1 MAANNYFGFTHGGTQ
16 YATATGYQAPPQP
29 GYAVPPAT
37 YTTPRAAATAYDV
50 ASYQTAAATQSAA
63 YAKAAYNSAA
73 AYDTRQNTYPPQQTY
88 QTQPQYAP
96 YQAVTTYT
104 TGVIAKKPCQ
114 VNAAAYATSSAMQQ
128 KVTYPIQQPVPVT
141 PNQSVTK
148 ASTVPGYE
156 AAVYSNTNFPT
167 QNQNQIRPNNAQ
179 KRQNWFK
186 KNTSGFAGGVKG
198 GNRINF
204 ANRSQEI
211 HYCEVCRISC
221 AGTQTY
227 KEHLDGQKHKKRE
240 ANAKLSVT
248 TTSKPS
254 NNPAT
259 KVFHC
264 DLCDISC
271 TGADSYAA
279 HLRGSKHQK
288 VYNLHTKLG
297 KPIPPPNEDTA
308 VISKIA
314 APKVNFIPAGKLGS
328 VAKVEANVSMMAP
341 PIKIEPKPVT
351 PLMANNISA
360 NDSNDVLLVGME
372 YIEEIKDETGKM
384 VSFNCKLCECK
395 FNDPNA
401 KEMHMKGRR
410 HRLSYKKKV
419 DPSLI
424 VELKPSWFE
433 TRRMQKDNKNS
444 HEGARVRDDRPNF
457 WVDRFMEMD
466 DRYSW
471 DDRRRY
477 QEEVE
482 YYDWCRTVGP
492 RGLGMG
498 PPPLF
503 GPPAMMNA
511 RPPPPHM
518 VKFGMRPQIH
528 NSMRRYDT
536 VDDKH
541 IMAKHS
547 SLFPKQTSLKTL
559 QKAISD
565 TEKALKLVAE
575 DLTNTK
581 TSENDNDTQDS
592 ENLETTNKESPGK
605 KLPTSKEDGRD
616 GSMFTFTN
624 EKDDTKLQK
633 VMTGSMRVGAL
644 SKGLLLI
651 NENEVDLVIVCS
663 THPTIPLLNSITA
676 VLPDK
681 LKIVAKDDAYTVN
694 KYETEAKLT
703 VEIVLE
709 EEKFVVNVLFTSPIV
724 REAILNAAEGESEQT
739 EPVAIVPGEHVL
751 DKSKCLEALA
761 AIRHAKW
768 FQARLA
774 TIANGPLII
783 RILKDF
789 IKRELQWKPFTSW
802 MLELS
807 VERILS
813 SAFPLNSPNAAGGL
827 SPAESLRRFF
837 EAIASGALLPGATG
851 IHLVDPCE
859 KDPVDALAP
868 LTVQEREDITMSAQN
883 VLRLL
888 AFRQVNKV
896 LGMELLPIK
905 QSRYTR
911 KRRREGSTGEGN
923 EAEDGDNKK
932 KDKKDDITDSITNP
946 SVEIKSE
953 DTSNGVGETDMDTE
967 KVDVK

>member
-1 MAANNYFGFTHGGTQ
+1 MAANNYFGFTHNGTQ
-16 YATATGYQAPPQP
+16 YASATGYQAPPQA

-50 ASYQTAAATQSAA
+50 ASYQTAAATQSA
-63 YAKAAYNSAA
+63 YAKAAYNNA
-73 AYDTRQNTYPPQQTY
+73 AYDTRQNTYAQQQTY

-96 YQAVTTYT
+96 YQAVTSYT
-104 TGVIAKKPCQ
+104 TGVVAKKQCQ
-114 VNAAAYATSSAMQQ
+114 ANAAAYATSSAMQQ
-128 KVTYPIQQPVPVT
+128 KVTYPIQQQSVAST
-141 PNQSVTK
+141 PNQSANK
-148 ASTVPGYE
+148 AASAPGYE

-167 QNQNQIRPNNAQ
+167 QNQNQVRPNNAQ

-186 KNTSGFAGGVKG
+186 KNTSGFAGGAKG
-198 GNRINF
+198 GNRVNF

-240 ANAKLSVT
+240 ANAKIST
-248 TTSKPS
+248 TPSKPS

-264 DLCDISC
+264 DLCDVSC

-297 KPIPPPNEDTA
+297 KPIPPPNIDTA
-308 VISKIA
+308 VVSKTS
-314 APKVNFIPAGKLGS
+314 APKVNFIPAGKLGTVVKNENNAVTPS
-328 VAKVEANVSMMAP
+328 TPV
-341 PIKIEPKPVT
+341 KIETKTAAPAITPTVT
-351 PLMANNISA
+351 TNET
-360 NDSNDVLLVGME
+360 DVILVGME
-372 YIEEIKDETGKM
+372 YIEEIKDEAGKM

-433 TRRMQKDNKNS
+433 ARRMQKDK
-444 HEGARVRDDRPNF
+444 HGQEGNRVRDERSNF

-482 YYDWCRTVGP
+482 YYDWCRSVGP
-492 RGLGMG
+492 RGMGMG

-503 GPPAMMNA
+503 GPPALMGA

-518 VKFGMRPQIH
+518 MKFGLGVRPPQMH

-559 QKAISD
+559 QKAVSD

-575 DLTNTK
+575 DLMNTVPEIKVEALVTEPSETAKELQTKK
-581 TSENDNDTQDS
+581 T
-592 ENLETTNKESPGK
+592 P
-605 KLPTSKEDGRD
+605 SKEDGRD

-624 EKDDTKLQK
+624 EKDDTKVVK
-633 VMTGSMRVGAL
+633 MMTGSMRVGAL
-644 SKGLLLI
+644 SKGLLLV
-651 NENEVDLVIVCS
+651 NENEVDIVIICS
-663 THPTIPLLNSITA
+663 TPPTLSMLNSIVTI
-676 VLPDK
+676 LPEK
-681 LKIVAKDDAYTVN
+681 LKVVAKDDNYVVN
-694 KYETEAKLT
+694 KYEAEARLA
-703 VEIVLE
+703 VEILLE
-709 EEKFVVNVLFTSPIV
+709 EEKFVVNVAFTSPSV
-724 REAILNAAEGESEQT
+724 REAILNAAEGESEHT

-751 DKSKCLEALA
+751 DKTKCLEALA

-768 FQARLA
+768 FQAKLA
-774 TIANGPLII
+774 SIPNGPLII

-789 IKRELQWKPFTSW
+789 IMREPTWHPFTLW
-802 MLELS
+802 KLELF
-807 VERILS
+807 VERVLT
-813 SAFPLNSPNAAGGL
+813 SAFAPNSPNSAAGL
-827 SPAESLRRFF
+827 SPAEGLKRFF
-837 EAIASGALLPGATG
+837 EAIASGALLPGVIG
-851 IHLVDPCE
+851 VHLLDPCE
-859 KDPVDALAP
+859 KDPVDALAS
-868 LTVQEREDITMSAQN
+868 LSVQQREDITLSAQN
-883 VLRLL
+883 MLRLI

-905 QSRYTR
+905 QQRMSTR
-911 KRRREGSTGEGN
+911 KRRREGSMGEGN
-923 EAEDGDNKK
+923 ETEDGENKK
-932 KDKKDDITDSITNP
+932 KDKKEDDATNSSVVASNDDIAA
-946 SVEIKSE
+946 E
-953 DTSNGVGETDMDTE
+953 DTTNGEVANMETE
-967 KVDVK
+967 KVEAK

>member
-16 YATATGYQAPPQP
+16 YATATGYQPAPQA

-50 ASYQTAAATQSAA
+50 ASYQTAAATQSA

-73 AYDTRQNTYPPQQTY
+73 YDTRQNAYAQPTYP
-88 QTQPQYAP
+88 TQPQYAP

-104 TGVIAKKPCQ
+104 TGVVPKKQCQ
-114 VNAAAYATSSAMQQ
+114 ANAAAYATSSAMQQ
-128 KVTYPIQQPVPVT
+128 KVTYPIQTATVT
-141 PNQSVTK
+141 PNQATSK
-148 ASTVPGYE
+148 APVVPGYE
-156 AAVYSNTNFPT
+156 AVYSNTNFPT
-167 QNQNQIRPNNAQ
+167 QSQNQVRPNNAQ

-186 KNTSGFAGGVKG
+186 KSTTGFAGSAKS
-198 GNRINF
+198 GNRVGF
-204 ANRSQEI
+204 SNRSQEI

-240 ANAKLSVT
+240 ANSKLST
-248 TTSKPS
+248 TTVGKPS
-254 NNPAT
+254 SNPAT

-297 KPIPPPNEDTA
+297 KPIPPPSTETS
-308 VISKIA
+308 VVSKA
-314 APKVNFIPAGKLGS
+314 ATPKVNFVAAGKLGT
-328 VAKVEANVSMMAP
+328 VVS
-341 PIKIEPKPVT
+341 KIET
-351 PLMANNISA
+351 NISPVVTIKTE
-360 NDSNDVLLVGME
+360 NKTLPPVVTSIITGETDVLLVGME

-419 DPSLI
+419 DPSLV

-433 TRRMQKDNKNS
+433 ARRMQKDKQ
-444 HEGARVRDDRPNF
+444 HDGLRVRDDRSNF
-457 WVDRFMEMD
+457 WADRFMDME

-482 YYDWCRTVGP
+482 YYDWCRSMGP
-492 RGLGMG
+492 RNMGMG

-503 GPPAMMNA
+503 GPPTMMGT
-511 RPPPPHM
+511 RPPPPHLM
-518 VKFGMRPQIH
+518 KFGLGMRPQIH

-547 SLFPKQTSLKTL
+547 SLFPKQNSLKTL

-565 TEKALKLVAE
+565 TEKALKLAAE
-575 DLTNTK
+575 DLVK
-581 TSENDNDTQDS
+581 TVPEVVIPVPETQVI
-592 ENLETTNKESPGK
+592 ESTDLK
-605 KLPTSKEDGRD
+605 KDQAKKTAKEDGRD
-616 GSMFTFTN
+616 GSMFTFTT
-624 EKDDTKLQK
+624 EKDDIKVTKK
-633 VMTGSMRVGAL
+633 MTGSMRVGAL

-651 NENEVDLVIVCS
+651 NENEVDLVIICS
-663 THPTIPLLNSITA
+663 IPPTVALLNSIVTI
-676 VLPDK
+676 LPEK
-681 LKIVAKDDAYTVN
+681 LKIVAKDDTYIVN
-694 KYETEAKLT
+694 KHEADAKLT
-703 VEIVLE
+703 VETTVE
-709 EEKFVVNVLFTSPIV
+709 EEKFVVNVILTSPSV
-724 REAILNAAEGESEQT
+724 REAILSAVEGENQQT

-751 DKSKCLEALA
+751 DKTKCLEALA

-768 FQARLA
+768 FQAKLA
-774 TIANGPLII
+774 VIPNGPLII

-789 IKRELQWKPFTSW
+789 IMREPKWHCFTPW
-802 MLELS
+802 MLELF
-807 VERILS
+807 VERVLT
-813 SAFPLNSPNAAGGL
+813 SAFPPNSPNAAAGL
-827 SPAESLRRFF
+827 SPAESLRRFL
-837 EAIASGALLPGATG
+837 EAIASGALLPGAIG
-851 IHLVDPCE
+851 VHLVDPCE
-859 KDPVDALAP
+859 KDPVDALTP
-868 LTVQEREDITMSAQN
+868 LTLQQREDITVSAQN
-883 VLRLL
+883 ALRLL
-888 AFRQVNKV
+888 TFRQVNKV
-896 LGMELLPIK
+896 LGMDMLPIK
-905 QSRYTR
+905 QQRFTR

-923 EAEDGDNKK
+923 EIEDVGENKK
-932 KDKKDDITDSITNP
+932 KDKKEDDSVGQNP
-946 SVEIKSE
+946 ADDVI
-953 DTSNGVGETDMDTE
+953 DTKDGLMSNGVVVANMETE
-967 KVDVK
+967 KIDTK

>member
-16 YATATGYQAPPQP
+16 YATATGYQPPPQA

-50 ASYQTAAATQSAA
+50 ASYQTAAATQSA

-73 AYDTRQNTYPPQQTY
+73 YDTRQNAYAQQAYP
-88 QTQPQYAP
+88 TQPQYAP

-104 TGVIAKKPCQ
+104 TGVVPKKQCQ
-114 VNAAAYATSSAMQQ
+114 ANAAAYATSSAMQQ
-128 KVTYPIQQPVPVT
+128 KVTYPIQSAAVT
-141 PNQSVTK
+141 PNQTTNK
-148 ASTVPGYE
+148 APAVPGYE
-156 AAVYSNTNFPT
+156 AVYSNTNFPT

-186 KNTSGFAGGVKG
+186 KSTTGFSGGAKG
-198 GNRINF
+198 GNRIGF
-204 ANRSQEI
+204 ASRSQEI

-240 ANAKLSVT
+240 ANSKLSTVNVN
-248 TTSKPS
+248 KPS

-288 VYNLHTKLG
+288 VHNLHTKLG
-297 KPIPPPNEDTA
+297 KPIPPPSTET
-308 VISKIA
+308 VVVSKSA
-314 APKVNFIPAGKLGS
+314 TPKVNFIAAGKLGT
-328 VAKVEANVSMMAP
+328 VIPKIEQPNVSPVVTVKTETKSLP
-341 PIKIEPKPVT
+341 PVIT
-351 PLMANNISA
+351 PIITGET
-360 NDSNDVLLVGME
+360 DVLLVGME

-433 TRRMQKDNKNS
+433 ARRMQKDKQ
-444 HEGARVRDDRPNF
+444 HDGPRVRDDRSNF
-457 WVDRFMEMD
+457 WADRFMDME

-471 DDRRRY
+471 EDRRRY

-482 YYDWCRTVGP
+482 YYDWYRSIGP
-492 RGLGMG
+492 RNMSMG
-498 PPPLF
+498 PQPLF
-503 GPPAMMNA
+503 APPSMIGP

-518 VKFGMRPQIH
+518 MKFGLGMRPQMH

-547 SLFPKQTSLKTL
+547 SLFPKQNSLKTL

-565 TEKALKLVAE
+565 TEKALKLAAE
-575 DLTNTK
+575 DLVK
-581 TSENDNDTQDS
+581 TVPEVVAPVPETEVSENTEVKKEQTKKA
-592 ENLETTNKESPGK
+592 TTA
-605 KLPTSKEDGRD
+605 KEDGRD
-616 GSMFTFTN
+616 GSMFTFTT
-624 EKDDTKLQK
+624 EKDDTKIIK
-633 VMTGSMRVGAL
+633 KMTGSMRVGAL
-644 SKGLLLI
+644 SKGLLLV
-651 NENEVDLVIVCS
+651 NENEVDLVIICS
-663 THPTIPLLNSITA
+663 VPPTVSLLNSVVTI
-676 VLPDK
+676 LPEK
-681 LKIVAKDDAYTVN
+681 LKIVAKDDTYTVN
-694 KYETEAKLT
+694 KNEEKAKLT
-703 VEIVLE
+703 VEIISD
-709 EEKFVVNVLFTSPIV
+709 EEKYVVNVTFTSPSI
-724 REAILNAAEGESEQT
+724 REAILSAAEGESQQT

-751 DKSKCLEALA
+751 DKTKCLEALA

-774 TIANGPLII
+774 IIANGPLII

-789 IKRELQWKPFTSW
+789 IMRESKWHPFTSW
-802 MLELS
+802 MLELF
-807 VERILS
+807 VERVLT
-813 SAFPLNSPNAAGGL
+813 SAFPPNSLNAAAGL
-827 SPAESLRRFF
+827 SPAESLRRFL
-837 EAIASGALLPGATG
+837 ESIASGALLPGATG

-868 LTVQEREDITMSAQN
+868 LTVQQREDITLSAQN
-883 VLRLL
+883 ALRLL
-888 AFRQVNKV
+888 TFRQVNKV
-896 LGMELLPIK
+896 LGMEMLPIK
-905 QSRYTR
+905 QQRFTR
-911 KRRREGSTGEGN
+911 KRRREGSTSEGN
-923 EAEDGDNKK
+923 ETEDVGENKK
-932 KDKKDDITDSITNP
+932 KDKKEDDSISQNQTNDTIDTAD
-946 SVEIKSE
+946 EI
-953 DTSNGVGETDMDTE
+953 SNGVVAKMETE
-967 KVDVK
+967 KIDTK